1 MEITFTKINNKY
13 VSEFQVTSDFNLH
26 LERSEGGTLNI
37 EQRTAQGQYVAVKD
51 AKFPLRDKV
60 IDCDFSALVYP
71 KYIKIISDINP
82 TLAVV
87 TLNE

>member
-1 MEITFTKINNKY
+1 MEITFTKIDNKY

-37 EQRTAQGQYVAVKD
+37 EQRTAQGQYVAIKD
-51 AKFPLRDKV
+51 AKFPLMDKV

-87 TLNE
+87 TFNA